1 MNESRRIG
9 LSTIGQVAVTAY
21 DLDRATRF
29 YRDALG
35 MKFLFHVPKLA
46 FFQCGGTRLM
56 LSIPESPE
64 FDHPS
69 SILYFAVDDI
79 AGAYAELSGRG
90 VEFKGAP
97 HLVAKLPDHELWMAF
112 FRDSE
117 GNTHA
122 LMSEVR

>member
-1 MNESRRIG
+1 MSEGKGIG
-9 LSTIGQVAVTAY
+9 LATIGQVAVTAY

-35 MKFLFHVPKLA
+35 MKFLFAVPKLA

-56 LSIPESPE
+56 LSVPESPE

-112 FRDSE
+112 FSDSE